1 MKLCFKTPISYK
13 NKTKMSGK
21 PGLIIKSSKLN
32 QIYTSYLSL
41 LFGGIIQRTLVIGI
55 INFTMI

>member
-1 MKLCFKTPISYK
+1 MWVNLPYMKLCFKTPISYK

-41 LFGGIIQRTLVIGI
+41 LFGGII
-55 INFTMI
+55 